1 MKYQQLPKNFF
12 KKNPLK
18 QLSSANIAYFSMTA
32 GFDDQVDSMMFD
44 LIKEEIDPQ
53 RLDKIN
59 QERAEIP
66 HLETGE
72 DVVRFMRSNYD
83 ISNHRPLCERV
94 LAMQQIAIPPILHRF
109 RTSMQDMFIESA
121 VYVLAHAEQ
130 SYVDQ
135 LKALYPEIRNPYAQS
150 MACLVFGI
158 QKQEDT
164 LPLLLAE
171 YQRLQKEFP
180 KESLCQ
186 GPLLAI
192 YILYDKA

>member
-1 MKYQQLPKNFF
+1 MEYNQLPKGFF
-12 KKNPLK
+12 KKNPLN

-32 GFDDQVDSMMFD
+32 GFDERLEKEIFD
-44 LIKEEIDPQ
+44 LAKETMDTE

-59 QERAEIP
+59 REREEIS

-72 DVVRFMRSNYD
+72 DFVRFMRSRYD
-83 ISNHRPLCERV
+83 ISNRIVLCKRA
-94 LAMQQIAIPPILHRF
+94 LTMQQEVIPPMLHRF
-109 RTSMQDMFIESA
+109 RTSIQDMFIEAA
-121 VYVLAHAEQ
+121 VYILAHAEQ
-130 SYVDQ
+130 VYMDQ

-164 LPLLLAE
+164 LPLLLTE

-180 KESLCQ
+180 EESLCQ

-192 YILYDKA
+192 YILYNKA

>member
-1 MKYQQLPKNFF
+1 MNYQQLPKNFF
-12 KKNPLK
+12 KKNPLN
-18 QLSSANIAYFSMTA
+18 QLSAANIAYFSMTA
-32 GFDDQVDSMMFD
+32 GFDDQINSMMFD
-44 LIKEEIDPQ
+44 SIKEEIDPQ
-53 RLDKIN
+53 RLDKIKR
-59 QERAEIP
+59 EREEIP

-72 DVVRFMRSNYD
+72 DIVRFMRSNYD
-83 ISNHRPLCERV
+83 VSNRYLLCERA
-94 LAMQQIAIPPILHRF
+94 LAMQQITLPLMLHRF

-121 VYVLAHAEQ
+121 VYVLAHAGQ
-130 SYVDQ
+130 SYIDQ

-150 MACLVFGI
+150 MACLIFGI

-180 KESLCQ
+180 EESLCQ

>member
-1 MKYQQLPKNFF
+1 MEYNQLPKGFF
-12 KKNPLK
+12 KKNPLN

-32 GFDDQVDSMMFD
+32 GFDERLEKEIFD
-44 LIKEEIDPQ
+44 LAKETMDTE

-59 QERAEIP
+59 REREEISN
-66 HLETGE
+66 LKTGE
-72 DVVRFMRSNYD
+72 EFVRFMRGNYD
-83 ISNHRPLCERV
+83 MANRSLLCKRA
-94 LAMQQIAIPPILHRF
+94 LTMQQTVIPPMLRRF
-109 RTSMQDMFIESA
+109 RTSMQDTFVEAA
-121 VYVLAHAEQ
+121 VYTLAHAEQ
-130 SYVDQ
+130 VYMDQ

-180 KESLCQ
+180 EKSLCQ

-192 YILYDKA
+192 YILYNKA

>member
-1 MKYQQLPKNFF
+1 MEYNQLPKGFF
-12 KKNPLK
+12 KKNPLIE
-18 QLSSANIAYFSMTA
+18 LSPANIAYFSMTA
-32 GFDDQVDSMMFD
+32 GFDEDLEAEVFD
-44 LIKEEIDPQ
+44 LIEKEIDTQ

-59 QERAEIP
+59 REREEIP
-66 HLETGE
+66 NLETGE
-72 DVVRFMRSNYD
+72 DFVRFMRSNYD
-83 ISNHRPLCERV
+83 ISNRSMLCKRA
-94 LAMQQIAIPPILHRF
+94 LTMQEAVIPPMLHRF
-109 RTSMQDMFIESA
+109 RTSMQDMFIEAA
-121 VYVLAHAEQ
+121 VYILAHAEQ
-130 SYVDQ
+130 TYVDQ

-180 KESLCQ
+180 EESLCQ

-192 YILYDKA
+192 YILYNKA